1 MLNYFLHN
9 KEDSFII
16 KGELLRENESS
27 YSSNRSIKD
36 TVLRLLLDD
45 EEVLLQLF
53 NALEGTDYE
62 KKDVICINTL
72 TGAIFNSRR
81 NDLSFSV
88 EDWYLS
94 LIEHQSTL
102 TDNIPLRM
110 FIYLGRVYEQILDM
124 VKAYRKGL
132 YKIPLPRLYMLYN
145 GTEDFPQEM
154 LLRLSK
160 AFREAPGIADMEP
173 SMELVVKAINI
184 NTEKK
189 HPLLEQCPILK
200 EYSLFIERVRAKLAA
215 GDNRDI
221 AVKNAIRECIE
232 ENILRNFLLQHG
244 KEVYNM
250 LFDEITYE
258 DIMRIRLEEEL
269 EQGREQGLE
278 QGREQGLE
286 QGREQGIAQ
295 GLEQGVKQER
305 EEIAIRMKN
314 ANMPLDAIREF
325 TQLSEEAIRAL

>member
-232 ENILRNFLLQHG
+232 ENILRDFLLQHG

-269 EQGREQGLE
+269 E
-278 QGREQGLE
+278 
-286 QGREQGIAQ
+286 Q

-325 TQLSEEAIRAL
+325 TQLSEDAIRAL